1 MSILLRQM
9 VPIRHQQPG
18 ELTNSLAFVR
28 VLPIA
33 TLEATVSPVKLHTI
47 YTCDT
52 KVDLREKRI
61 EENWIYE
68 LQNSRED

>member
-1 MSILLRQM
+1 MSFLVRQM
-9 VPIRHQQPG
+9 
-18 ELTNSLAFVR
+18 
-28 VLPIA
+28 LPIDYKAAIESSA
-33 TLEATVSPVKLHTI
+33 TLEATVSPVKPNAI

-52 KVDLREKRI
+52 KVDFRKKRI